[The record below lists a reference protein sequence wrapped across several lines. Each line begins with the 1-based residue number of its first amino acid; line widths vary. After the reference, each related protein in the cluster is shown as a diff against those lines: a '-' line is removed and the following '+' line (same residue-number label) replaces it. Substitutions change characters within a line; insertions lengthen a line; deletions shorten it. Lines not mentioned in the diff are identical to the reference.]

1 MSSNR
6 NSSSSGI
13 GICGVLTIV
22 FVVLKLVGVINW
34 SWLWV
39 LCPLWI
45 DILLTVI
52 VLVIIAIID
61 NKTRKKTWKSGRI
74 NGRFNDVSKRLCK
87 RI

>member
-13 GICGVLTIV
+13 GICGVLTIL

-52 VLVIIAIID
+52 VSVIITIID

-74 NGRFNDVSKRLCK
+74 KW
-87 RI
+87 

>member
-52 VLVIIAIID
+52 VLVIITIID
-61 NKTRKKTWKSGRI
+61 NKTRKKTWKSWRI
-74 NGRFNDVSKRLCK
+74 KW
-87 RI
+87 

>member
-61 NKTRKKTWKSGRI
+61 NKARKKTWKSWRI
-74 NGRFNDVSKRLCK
+74 KW
-87 RI
+87 

>member
-22 FVVLKLVGVINW
+22 FIVLKLVGVINW

-52 VLVIIAIID
+52 VLVVLAVLG
-61 NKTRKKTWKSGRI
+61 NRKIKKNEKSGRI
-74 NGRFNDVSKRLCK
+74 KW
-87 RI
+87 

>member
-22 FVVLKLVGVINW
+22 FIVLKLVGVINW

-45 DILLTVI
+45 NILLTVI

-61 NKTRKKTWKSGRI
+61 NKARKKTWKSGRI
-74 NGRFNDVSKRLCK
+74 KW
-87 RI
+87 

>member
-22 FVVLKLVGVINW
+22 FIVLKLVGVINW

-45 DILLTVI
+45 NILLTVI

-61 NKTRKKTWKSGRI
+61 DKARKKTWKSGRI
-74 NGRFNDVSKRLCK
+74 KW
-87 RI
+87 

>member
-52 VLVIIAIID
+52 VLIIIAIID
-61 NKTRKKTWKSGRI
+61 NNTRKKTWKSGRI
-74 NGRFNDVSKRLCK
+74 KW
-87 RI
+87 

>member
-22 FVVLKLVGVINW
+22 FIVLKLVGVINW
-34 SWLWV
+34 SW

-52 VLVIIAIID
+52 VLVIVAIID
-61 NKTRKKTWKSGRI
+61 NKARKKTWKSGRI
-74 NGRFNDVSKRLCK
+74 KW
-87 RI
+87 

>member
-22 FVVLKLVGVINW
+22 FIVLKLVGVINW

-52 VLVIIAIID
+52 VLVIVAIID
-61 NKTRKKTWKSGRI
+61 NKARKKTWKSGRI
-74 NGRFNDVSKRLCK
+74 KW
-87 RI
+87 

>member
-52 VLVIIAIID
+52 VSVIITIID

-74 NGRFNDVSKRLCK
+74 KW
-87 RI
+87 

>member
-39 LCPLWI
+39 LCSLWI

-61 NKTRKKTWKSGRI
+61 DKARKKTWKSGRI
-74 NGRFNDVSKRLCK
+74 KW
-87 RI
+87 

>member
-1 MSSNR
+1 M
-6 NSSSSGI
+6 NSSERSSGI

-61 NKTRKKTWKSGRI
+61 KRTRKKT
-74 NGRFNDVSKRLCK
+74 
-87 RI
+87 

>member
-6 NSSSSGI
+6 NSSSSCI

-22 FVVLKLVGVINW
+22 FIVLKLVGVINW

-45 DILLTVI
+45 DILLTII
-52 VLVIIAIID
+52 VFVIIAIID

-74 NGRFNDVSKRLCK
+74 KW
-87 RI
+87 

>member
-39 LCPLWI
+39 LCPSWI

-52 VLVIIAIID
+52 VSVIITIID

-74 NGRFNDVSKRLCK
+74 KW
-87 RI
+87 

>member
-52 VLVIIAIID
+52 VLVIIDIID

-74 NGRFNDVSKRLCK
+74 KW
-87 RI
+87 

>member
-22 FVVLKLVGVINW
+22 FIVLKLVGVINW

-52 VLVIIAIID
+52 VLAIIAIID
-61 NKTRKKTWKSGRI
+61 NKARKKTWKSGRI
-74 NGRFNDVSKRLCK
+74 KW
-87 RI
+87 

>member
-61 NKTRKKTWKSGRI
+61 KKARKKTWKSGRI
-74 NGRFNDVSKRLCK
+74 KW
-87 RI
+87 

>member
-6 NSSSSGI
+6 NSSNSGI

-39 LCPLWI
+39 LCSLWI
-45 DILLTVI
+45 NLLLTII
-52 VLVIIAIID
+52 VAVIIVII
-61 NKTRKKTWKSGRI
+61 NKRTSNKYGKSGRI
-74 NGRFNDVSKRLCK
+74 KW
-87 RI
+87 

>member
-52 VLVIIAIID
+52 VLAIIAIID
-61 NKTRKKTWKSGRI
+61 NKARKKTWKSGRI
-74 NGRFNDVSKRLCK
+74 KW
-87 RI
+87 